1 MNENNLNDERTQ
13 ELLNEL
19 KEQMTKDLENANQIP
34 FGDKKEDVDLVLN
47 IKSKLQNSLAQ
58 WKEGVSKNSGI
69 NDDNKKLLDIFYT
82 AKSNYIDE
90 ESIELLDKN
99 IKALE
104 NAIQVNE
111 QNDNSIKD
119 SIGVLEDV
127 LREFELSIENE
138 KAYFRP
144 STIIFSKLI
153 SKL

>member
-1 MNENNLNDERTQ
+1 MNENNLNNEKTQ

-19 KEQMTKDLENANQIP
+19 KEQMTKDLGNANQIP
-34 FGDKKEDVDLVLN
+34 FGDNKEDVDMVLN

-69 NDDNKKLLDIFYT
+69 NNDNKKLLDIFYT
-82 AKSNYIDE
+82 TKSNYIDE
-90 ESIELLDKN
+90 ESIALLDKN

-119 SIGVLEDV
+119 SINTLEKVLE
-127 LREFELSIENE
+127 EFELSIDDG
-138 KAYFRP
+138 KAYFKP
-144 STIIFSKLI
+144 ETIIFSKLI
-153 SKL
+153 SRL